1 MTTKV
6 ILDSEAQTQLETSIG
21 LNNILKFHISVVI
34 SLSLIMPIGV

>member
-6 ILDSEAQTQLETSIG
+6 ILDSQAQTQLETPIG
-21 LNNILKFHISVVI
+21 LNNILKLHVSVVL